1 MRQCNKDMDSY
12 SKGAKG
18 KRIFSAGKDNAHGAL
33 AHGDVGIDRP
43 LKIWLLKKLGC
54 SAEIDRLMVFHRIM
68 EDMRT
73 KEHAQMFR
81 ARYGY

>member
-1 MRQCNKDMDSY
+1 MDSCF
-12 SKGAKG
+12 KTNGATG
-18 KRIFSAGKDNAHGAL
+18 VALGEQRARNIQASAGADAPK
-33 AHGDVGIDRP
+33 
-43 LKIWLLKKLGC
+43 KIWLLKKIGC

-81 ARYGY
+81 ARHGYY